1 MSKYFLLIIIS
12 FFTSHLFAQS
22 LTEKE
27 YEKYPYWV
35 AMINDSTANFFEAEK
50 AFQLWWTV
58 RPLPV
63 EEREILGDPEVFN
76 REEGF
81 FDRMI
86 KTKKEIREAESQEYA
101 FEYKAFKQ
109 WQLRMAPW
117 VQPDGS
123 ILSPSKRLH
132 IWEQEQKKS
141 NNN

>member
-35 AMINDSTANFFEAEK
+35 SMINDSTTNYFEAEK
-50 AFQLWWTV
+50 AFNTWWSI

-63 EEREILGDPEVFN
+63 EEDQILGNPEAFN
-76 REEGF
+76 KKEGF
-81 FDRMI
+81 FDRMFT
-86 KTKKEIREAESQEYA
+86 TKKEKLEAESQEYA
-101 FEYKAFKQ
+101 FKYKAFKQ

-117 VQPDGS
+117 VQPDGL
-123 ILSPSKRLH
+123 ILSPSKRLR
-132 IWEQEQKKS
+132 IWEQEQKKRD
-141 NNN
+141 NN